1 MTNVPRKKTS
11 CEGNADKGKGFS
23 AMSSKFKAKQ
33 EEYLTITLHCF
44 AGNIYLISPKMMTMI
59 TSIPQEE
66 EDEKLKKPKTIDAK
80 EAQKVK
86 ERKKKELEDVS

>member
-1 MTNVPRKKTS
+1 MFLGKKTS

-44 AGNIYLISPKMMTMI
+44 DGNNYLISQIMMNTNQ
-59 TSIPQEE
+59 QEE

>member
-1 MTNVPRKKTS
+1 
-11 CEGNADKGKGFS
+11 
-23 AMSSKFKAKQ
+23 MSSKFKAKQ

>member
-1 MTNVPRKKTS
+1 MSNVPRKKKS

-33 EEYLTITLHCF
+33 EEYLTTTLHCF
-44 AGNIYLISPKMMTMI
+44 DGNNYLISQIMMTMI
-59 TSIPQEE
+59 NTTPQEE

>member
-1 MTNVPRKKTS
+1 
-11 CEGNADKGKGFS
+11 
-23 AMSSKFKAKQ
+23 MSSKFKAKQ

-44 AGNIYLISPKMMTMI
+44 DDNIYLISKKIMTMI
-59 TSIPQEE
+59 TTIPQEE

>member
-1 MTNVPRKKTS
+1 M
-11 CEGNADKGKGFS
+11 
-23 AMSSKFKAKQ
+23 
-33 EEYLTITLHCF
+33 TITLHCF
-44 AGNIYLISPKMMTMI
+44 AGNIYLISQKMMTMI
-59 TSIPQEE
+59 SSIPQEE

>member
-1 MTNVPRKKTS
+1 
-11 CEGNADKGKGFS
+11 
-23 AMSSKFKAKQ
+23 MSSKFKAKQ

-44 AGNIYLISPKMMTMI
+44 AGIIYLISQKMMTMI
-59 TSIPQEE
+59 NTIPQEE

>member
-1 MTNVPRKKTS
+1 
-11 CEGNADKGKGFS
+11 
-23 AMSSKFKAKQ
+23 MSSKFKAKQ

-44 AGNIYLISPKMMTMI
+44 PGNNYQIMMTMI
-59 TSIPQEE
+59 NTIPQEE

>member
-1 MTNVPRKKTS
+1 MFFGKKFLMPRK
-11 CEGNADKGKGFS
+11 CRQRKGLFS
-23 AMSSKFKAKQ
+23 DVVQVQGKAG
-33 EEYLTITLHCF
+33 EYLTITLHCF

>member
-1 MTNVPRKKTS
+1 MPRKRRQR
-11 CEGNADKGKGFS
+11 KGLFS
-23 AMSSKFKAKQ
+23 NVVQVQGKAGRVSDNYIALFSWQYPSNFKIVMT
-33 EEYLTITLHCF
+33 TINT
-44 AGNIYLISPKMMTMI
+44 
-59 TSIPQEE
+59 IPQEE

>member
-1 MTNVPRKKTS
+1 
-11 CEGNADKGKGFS
+11 
-23 AMSSKFKAKQ
+23 MSSKFKAKQ

-44 AGNIYLISPKMMTMI
+44 HGNNNQIMMTTI
-59 TSIPQEE
+59 NTIPQEAG
-66 EDEKLKKPKTIDAK
+66 DEKLKKPKTIDAK